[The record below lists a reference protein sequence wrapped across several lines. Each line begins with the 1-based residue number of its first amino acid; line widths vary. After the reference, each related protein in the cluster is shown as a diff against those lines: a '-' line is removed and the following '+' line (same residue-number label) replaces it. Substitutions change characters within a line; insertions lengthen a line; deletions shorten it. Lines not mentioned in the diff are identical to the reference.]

1 MLWSAFILG
10 LFSSVHCVG
19 MCGPIVLMLPY
30 SQETRR
36 KILVETLTYHIG
48 RVAIYSVMG
57 LLFGFLG
64 RGLALAGLQQSL
76 SVLFGL
82 LLIVLAIFSYNF
94 ENRIASIS
102 IFKKISDTVRM
113 GYSRL
118 LKKKNAHF
126 WLGMLNGLLPCGMV
140 YWAIAASMLT
150 FSLTQGSLYMLLF
163 GLGTMPLL
171 IGSVMA
177 SSFFKKQIIK
187 KFYQLVPVYQFSLGV
202 FLIWRA
208 YAIDPSVFNYLT
220 PAPMC
225 H

>member
-1 MLWSAFILG
+1 MLWTAFILG

-36 KILVETLTYHIG
+36 KMLVETFTYHLG
-48 RVAIYSVMG
+48 RVTIYSILG

-76 SVLFGL
+76 SVLFGVL
-82 LLIVLAIFSYNF
+82 LMVLAVFSYNY
-94 ENRIASIS
+94 ENRLASIG
-102 IFKKISDTVRM
+102 IFKKANEQVRR
-113 GYSRL
+113 GFSYF

-126 WLGMLNGLLPCGMV
+126 ILGMLNGLLPCGMV

-150 FSLTQGSLYMLLF
+150 FSLTKGALYMALF

-171 IGSVMA
+171 IGTLVA
-177 SSFFKKQIIK
+177 SSFFKKQAIRQ
-187 KFYQLVPVYQFSLGV
+187 FYQLVPFYQFALGV

-208 YAIDPSVFNYLT
+208 YAIDPSVLDYLS
-220 PAPMC
+220 PVPVC

>member
-36 KILVETLTYHIG
+36 KMLVETFTYHVG
-48 RVAIYSVMG
+48 RVTIYSIMG

-76 SVLFGL
+76 SVLFGF
-82 LLIVLAIFSYNF
+82 LLIFIAVFSYNF
-94 ENRIASIS
+94 ENRIASFG
-102 IFKKISDTVRM
+102 IFKKMSDAVRR
-113 GYSRL
+113 GYSRV

-126 WLGMLNGLLPCGMV
+126 LLGMLNGLLPCGMV

-150 FSLTQGSLYMLLF
+150 FSLTQGAVYMLLF

-171 IGSVMA
+171 IGTLLA
-177 SSFFKKQIIK
+177 SSIFKKQMIRQ
-187 KFYQLVPVYQFSLGV
+187 FYQLVPLYQFALGV

-208 YAIDPSVFNYLT
+208 YAIDPSVFNYLS
-220 PAPMC
+220 PVPMC